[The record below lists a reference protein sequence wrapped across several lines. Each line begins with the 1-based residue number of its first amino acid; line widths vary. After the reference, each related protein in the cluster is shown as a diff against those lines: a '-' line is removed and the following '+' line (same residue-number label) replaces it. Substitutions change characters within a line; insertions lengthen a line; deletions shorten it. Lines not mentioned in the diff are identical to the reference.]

1 VLHLRGLAIVDL
13 TDPSQHG
20 RILTSSPDR
29 RSVRVRWDNG
39 NTESINAVNPRYGVV
54 VPLPDAARNS

>member
-1 VLHLRGLAIVDL
+1 VLHLRGLTIVDL
-13 TDPSQHG
+13 TDPSHRG

-39 NTESINAVNPRYGVV
+39 DTEAVNAVNPRYGVV
-54 VPLPDAARNS
+54 VPLPDAARNA